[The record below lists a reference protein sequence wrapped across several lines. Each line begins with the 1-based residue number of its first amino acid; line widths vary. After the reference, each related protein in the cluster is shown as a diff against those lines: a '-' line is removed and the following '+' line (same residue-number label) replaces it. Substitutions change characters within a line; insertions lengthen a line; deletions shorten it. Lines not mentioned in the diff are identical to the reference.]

1 MQYFTITLVLSVQLF
16 ANNLYWY
23 NDNQKIQIYN
33 LGYDEKYHAFFY
45 SNSKKRKA
53 KKMVLT
59 NNIILAFKKK
69 VGTDTLN
76 MILDKYHLQLIQTM
90 AIGNGF
96 YVLRC
101 LDNNPLDVANQI
113 YENENSIKSSYPDWM
128 YSK

>member
-76 MILDKYHLQLIQTM
+76 MILDKYHLQLIQAM

-101 LDNNPLDVANQI
+101 LDNNPLGVANQI
-113 YENENSIKSSYPDWM
+113 YENENNIKSSYPDWM